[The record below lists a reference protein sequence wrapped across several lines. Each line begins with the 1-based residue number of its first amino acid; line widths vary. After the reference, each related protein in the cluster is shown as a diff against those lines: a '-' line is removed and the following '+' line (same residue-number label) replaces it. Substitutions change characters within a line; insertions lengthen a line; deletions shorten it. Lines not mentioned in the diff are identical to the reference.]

1 MLRLLSAVLG
11 VAPLLSSR
19 VAIAGDW
26 SAEKL
31 GGQVGGGDTN
41 STSSGGKSDRAGD
54 NRGDGSGP
62 FTLSPGGLHPG
73 L

>member
-19 VAIAGDW
+19 AAIADDW

-31 GGQVGGGDTN
+31 CGQMGGGDSK
-41 STSSGGKSDRAGD
+41 STSSDGRSDRAGD
-54 NRGDGSGP
+54 GRGP
-62 FTLSPGGLHPG
+62 FTLSPGGLHRG